1 MAHVAQFLMLQ
12 NEFFPQKGVIILP
25 LDQKIYIPGG
35 ASAGIY
41 MLFAFLAFIL
51 CLFYVFFCVPF
62 SEGPCFVPLPDL

>member
-51 CLFYVFFCVPF
+51 CLFYVFLRPVFRGSMFCSP
-62 SEGPCFVPLPDL
+62 P